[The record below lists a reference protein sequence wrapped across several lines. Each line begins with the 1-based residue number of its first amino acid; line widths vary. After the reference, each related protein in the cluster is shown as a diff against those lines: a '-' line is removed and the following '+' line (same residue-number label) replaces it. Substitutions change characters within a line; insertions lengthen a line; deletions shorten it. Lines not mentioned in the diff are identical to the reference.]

1 MVTID
6 GSTHIEQDAMEIDD
20 GGEQATFEWKKGNA
34 VVEPSP
40 IDKNN
45 TDWGKI
51 HPSIL
56 AILDPT
62 PYDIFTKVCKF
73 KELLKLFVEESTRY
87 MHQQG
92 ILFEI
97 TEQELEAF

>member
-45 TDWGKI
+45 TDWVKFI
-51 HPSIL
+51 PQYLQSWIQHHM
-56 AILDPT
+56 
-62 PYDIFTKVCKF
+62 IFLQKCAN
-73 KELLKLFVEESTRY
+73 LRSC
-87 MHQQG
+87 
-92 ILFEI
+92 
-97 TEQELEAF
+97 